1 MLENSVMTSPG
12 RGKFSTDFKALS
24 NENLAAKHSLQ
35 RGFSLSC
42 ANQEE
47 KVIAS
52 EISGALK
59 VTEEP
64 QAQILKPD
72 LEIPHQAKVT
82 SIPLSF
88 FPSKLQQLL
97 LAVERKVSEARE
109 AIETQSVIYIWPVI
123 KMQESSRSFWH
134 NFSKSFMPSSPDLT
148 RHCSSPDVIEDE
160 KSSQITSMKKLA
172 QEEPDGK
179 TARFYPLIVKSSN
192 SSVSEILK
200 SLTNIKNKD
209 YKNILTLSSTSP
221 IEEQREIPLFKENAL
236 MIYNGHVYL
245 LYVMRHE
252 DLAAE
257 MKISAHHMLFMK
269 TIVWLITCRSVRKLN
284 FQVSHPLLLRED
296 AVKQNIKCLTTCA
309 TPTFL
314 KKTSNET
321 RFSSHM
327 MTTISQPEN
336 CSPLAG
342 KRQQVVNHDDQF
354 LCQTAFPSKEDLQKR
369 NDEEALRDKDKEIR
383 KKFGLVK
390 GEEGWPCGKERHL
403 GAVQPRAAPLNRWA
417 GQPKTSQQ
425 HRTALQADHLSGRVP
440 PIAAERGRGGLGSR
454 ASPAGRGGAVPVR
467 AGRSRS

>member
-1 MLENSVMTSPG
+1 MSSGEDFNMLENSAMTSAG
-12 RGKFSTDFKALS
+12 RGKFSTDFKAPS
-24 NENLAAKHSLQ
+24 KENLAAKHSLK
-35 RGFSLSC
+35 RGFSLSR
-42 ANQEE
+42 ADQGE

-72 LEIPHQAKVT
+72 LEIPHQAKFT

-97 LAVERKVSEARE
+97 LAAERKVSEARE

-134 NFSKSFMPSSPDLT
+134 NFSKSLMPSGPDLT

-160 KSSQITSMKKLA
+160 KSSQITSVKKLA

-209 YKNILTLSSTSP
+209 YKNMLTLSSISP
-221 IEEQREIPLFKENAL
+221 IGEQQEIPLFKGNAL
-236 MIYNGHVYL
+236 MIYNGQVYL

-257 MKISAHHMLFMK
+257 MKISAQHMFMK
-269 TIVWLITCRSVRKLN
+269 TIVWLITCRSVRKLT

-309 TPTFL
+309 TPTLL

-321 RFSSHM
+321 CFSSHM
-327 MTTISQPEN
+327 MTTTSQPEN
-336 CSPLAG
+336 YSPLAG
-342 KRQQVVNHDDQF
+342 KRQQVINHFDQF
-354 LCQTAFPSKEDLQKR
+354 LCQTAFPSKEDLQER
-369 NDEEALRDKDKEIR
+369 HDEEALRDKDKEIR

-390 GEEGWPCGKERHL
+390 GVR
-403 GAVQPRAAPLNRWA
+403 VVLNRLSASELRKW
-417 GQPKTSQQ
+417 
-425 HRTALQADHLSGRVP
+425 TAKPSARKKKCNH
-440 PIAAERGRGGLGSR
+440 
-454 ASPAGRGGAVPVR
+454 
-467 AGRSRS
+467 